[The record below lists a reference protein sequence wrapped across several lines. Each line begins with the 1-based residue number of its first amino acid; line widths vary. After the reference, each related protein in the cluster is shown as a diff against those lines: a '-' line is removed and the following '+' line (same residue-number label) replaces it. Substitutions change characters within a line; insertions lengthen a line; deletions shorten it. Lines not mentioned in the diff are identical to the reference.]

1 MFDQERTTLP
11 IFARLVKNSSGEMW
25 RLGTNWFAALE
36 HSIAKSKTAVDGVE
50 GVDLKNV

>member
-11 IFARLVKNSSGEMW
+11 IFVKLVRNSSGEMSQP
-25 RLGTNWFAALE
+25 GTNWFAALE
-36 HSIAKSKTAVDGVE
+36 TSIAKSKTAVDGVE